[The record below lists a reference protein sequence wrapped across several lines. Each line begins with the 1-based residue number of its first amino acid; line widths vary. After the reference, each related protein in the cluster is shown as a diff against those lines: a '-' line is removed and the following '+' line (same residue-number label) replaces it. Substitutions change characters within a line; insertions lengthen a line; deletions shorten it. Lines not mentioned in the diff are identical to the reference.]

1 VVLKKKDVMPNKP
14 VTIKDVY
21 ESVECLRHEIA
32 KNYVTKDEFAPVKSI
47 AYGLMA
53 IIATTVFAAILAQV
67 VKAFL

>member
-1 VVLKKKDVMPNKP
+1 MPNKP

-21 ESVECLRHEIA
+21 ESVECLRHEIQA
-32 KNYVTKDEFAPVKSI
+32 NYVTKDEFAPVKSI

-67 VKAFL
+67 VKAIL